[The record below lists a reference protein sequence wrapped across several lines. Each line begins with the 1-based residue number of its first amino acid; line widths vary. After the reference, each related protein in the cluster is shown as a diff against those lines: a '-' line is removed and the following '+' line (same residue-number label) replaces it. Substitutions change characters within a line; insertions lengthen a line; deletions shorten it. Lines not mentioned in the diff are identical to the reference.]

1 LQDEHTHEH
10 LCDQF
15 KARTVRRSYVSLTCG
30 LPTLMSG
37 RVEVPIGRDPRD
49 RKRMAAIMNV
59 KGGPR
64 ARSAAS
70 RCISI
75 ALSLKMDLLEE

>member
-1 LQDEHTHEH
+1 
-10 LCDQF
+10 
-15 KARTVRRSYVSLTCG
+15 
-30 LPTLMSG
+30 MSG

-70 RCISI
+70 RWISI
-75 ALSLKMDLLEE
+75 ALSLKIDLLEE

>member
-1 LQDEHTHEH
+1 
-10 LCDQF
+10 
-15 KARTVRRSYVSLTCG
+15 
-30 LPTLMSG
+30 MSG

-49 RKRMAAIMNV
+49 RKRMAAILNV

-70 RCISI
+70 RYISI
-75 ALSLKMDLLEE
+75 ALSLK